1 MKSYNYKD
9 KNGDIHIV
17 KYEYTDNTNMKLIK
31 YHETKDK
38 IVLKQYTEINGEKK
52 LKVFSEDKK

>member
-1 MKSYNYKD
+1 MEDLVQPFKKLIYDLFTCKD
-9 KNGDIHIV
+9 TN
-17 KYEYTDNTNMKLIK
+17 NTNMKLIK

-52 LKVFSEDKK
+52 LKVFPEDK